1 MWSIV
6 VYYMPITC
14 SCKSACWIKEWINVG
29 GIKEGISVGGINV
42 EGINEGINV
51 GGSEGEVKVGKFK
64 GEWIKAGINRRLK

>member
-14 SCKSACWIKEWINVG
+14 SCKSACWIKEGINVG
-29 GIKEGISVGGINV
+29 GIK
-42 EGINEGINV
+42 
-51 GGSEGEVKVGKFK
+51 GEVKVGKFK

>member
-29 GIKEGISVGGINV
+29 GIKEGI
-42 EGINEGINV
+42 NV
-51 GGSEGEVKVGKFK
+51 GGSKGEVKVGKFK